1 VNPIDIPAL
10 NAWLASQGCAGRIA
24 VKQVVIEDDPFPA
37 LQEFLKVSRAVDR
50 PVLVVMDHTA
60 MRRGDADAKR
70 QFLSLLNGACR
81 PEVIQLGTPA
91 EPPHADLRIA
101 EELAVRL
108 PPGCLLISFGSGT
121 VTDLAKHACFL
132 ADQRQAEADRRCG
145 GEAKE
150 RAGGAADGR
159 IADAQEGRGA
169 GAGEGRGRG
178 AMEVRAVGAG
188 ESRPAGGRPFI
199 CVPTACTVTAF
210 SSALAVLGVAGVK
223 RTIPSRSP
231 DATWVDLNV
240 LADAPPDLTRAGVG
254 DLLARG
260 VAYAD
265 WYLSG
270 LLGIDE
276 SYTDVPRMLLADH
289 EARLP
294 EIAAAVGQG
303 ERGAYRSLM
312 EALLLAGYG
321 MSVVG
326 ATTPISGWEHVM
338 SHYLDLCNGA
348 LGRPLNLHGLQVAA
362 GSFVA
367 TRAYNSLLRNVTA
380 AELSAAADVDLG
392 VLAKSQIAE
401 HFAAIDP
408 SGRIRAELLRDYL
421 PKAERWRAAAGR
433 LRDLA
438 AEWPSGQVGS
448 ELSSRL
454 MPLERMNAIAAALGL
469 PQSPT
474 ALESLP
480 STTAAV
486 DAVRF
491 SHLVRRRFT
500 LGDLLSALGW
510 LEPGRVA
517 RWLEAD

>member
-1 VNPIDIPAL
+1 MNPIDVPAL
-10 NAWLASQGCAGRIA
+10 NRWLGSQGCVGRIS
-24 VKQVVIEDDPFPA
+24 VRDVVIDDDLFA
-37 LQEFLKVSRAVDR
+37 AVGGLLKAQRAADR
-50 PVLVVMDHTA
+50 PVLVVMDQTP
-60 MRRGDADAKR
+60 MRRGGADAKQ
-70 QFLSLLNGACR
+70 QFMEVVNGVCR
-81 PEVIQLGTPA
+81 PEVIRLGTPA
-91 EPPHADLRIA
+91 EPPHADLPIA
-101 EELAVRL
+101 ESLAGRL

-132 ADQRQAEADRRCG
+132 AEQGQTQAGRD
-145 GEAKE
+145 
-150 RAGGAADGR
+150 AGGALVEDRAARAGQGKTGG
-159 IADAQEGRGA
+159 AVEARGA
-169 GAGEGRGRG
+169 GAEEG
-178 AMEVRAVGAG
+178 RAVG
-188 ESRPAGGRPFI
+188 GRTFI

-231 DATWVDLNV
+231 DATWVDLRL
-240 LADAPPDLTRAGVG
+240 LADAPAELTRAGVG

-270 LLGIDE
+270 LLGVDE
-276 SYTDVPRMLLADH
+276 SCTDVPRLLLADH

-294 EIAAAVGQG
+294 QIAAALGRG
-303 ERGAYRSLM
+303 ERAIGRNARDAYRSLM

-367 TRAYNSLLRNVTA
+367 TRAYESLLKDVTPV
-380 AELSAAADVDLG
+380 ELSAAADVDLAA
-392 VLAKSQIAE
+392 LARSQIDE
-401 HFAAIDP
+401 HFAAIDA
-408 SGRIRAELLRDYL
+408 SGAIRAELLRDYL
-421 PKAERWRAAAGR
+421 PKAERWRSAAGR
-433 LRDLA
+433 LRELA
-438 AEWPSGQVGS
+438 GEWPSGRVQG

-454 MPLERMNAIAAALGL
+454 MPLEKMNTIATALDL
-469 PQSPT
+469 PRSPSG
-474 ALESLP
+474 LESLP
-480 STTAAV
+480 SATAAV
-486 DAVRF
+486 DTVRF

-510 LEPGRVA
+510 LEQRRVA
-517 RWLEAD
+517 RWLRGV